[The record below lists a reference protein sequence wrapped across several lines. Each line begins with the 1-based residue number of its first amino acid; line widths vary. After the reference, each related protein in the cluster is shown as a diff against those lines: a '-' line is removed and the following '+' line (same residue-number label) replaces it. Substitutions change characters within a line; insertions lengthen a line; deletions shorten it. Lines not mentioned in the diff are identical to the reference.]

1 MPEIHRLLAQG
12 PPPAQPPGPRQMGR
26 RVNVVGRRAARAAGL
41 AAAAIM
47 GVATLAGLVRVL
59 PWIVAPNVPL
69 RVALPFAQALFAVG
83 LETTLLCAPP
93 IGWALAAST
102 LVERGEARAL
112 FAIGLV
118 LIGLVLFNQVEKDFM
133 DSI

>member
-1 MPEIHRLLAQG
+1 MPEIHRLLAQARSPS
-12 PPPAQPPGPRQMGR
+12 PPPVSRQIGR

-69 RVALPFAQALFAVG
+69 RVALPFARALFAVG

-112 FAIGLV
+112 FAIGLSPARV
-118 LIGLVLFNQVEKDFM
+118 VRATVGFAAG
-133 DSI
+133 

>member
-1 MPEIHRLLAQG
+1 MPEIHRLLARG
-12 PPPAQPPGPRQMGR
+12 P
-26 RVNVVGRRAARAAGL
+26 VNVVGGL

-112 FAIGLV
+112 FAIGLSPARV
-118 LIGLVLFNQVEKDFM
+118 VRSTIGFAAAFAALSALAALAWGAEA
-133 DSI
+133 SAPG